1 MRSEDE
7 MVSPPL
13 AHFEPHDA
21 DDAEPEAGDER
32 KEHENVSIVVV
43 QTKPEQL
50 YKNKKSTNANKDP
63 NKKRENIPTA

>member
-1 MRSEDE
+1 MSFRHIL
-7 MVSPPL
+7 SPLPN
-13 AHFEPHDA
+13 FYPHND
-21 DDAEPEAGDER
+21 DDANPKASNER

>member
-1 MRSEDE
+1 MSFRHIL
-7 MVSPPL
+7 SPLPNL
-13 AHFEPHDA
+13 YPHND
-21 DDAEPEAGDER
+21 DDANSKSSDER